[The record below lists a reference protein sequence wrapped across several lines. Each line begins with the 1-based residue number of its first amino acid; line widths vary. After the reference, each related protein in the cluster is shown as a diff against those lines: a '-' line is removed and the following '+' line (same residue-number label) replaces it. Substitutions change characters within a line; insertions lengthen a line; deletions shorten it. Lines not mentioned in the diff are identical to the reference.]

1 LTPPNFRRK
10 LAASRNQSER
20 NAGLRIGPA
29 SVSEIK
35 TKRPENKFNQI
46 ISRSFGCCPSRN
58 LGNFAQKTALE
69 VRPSR
74 GALKAFFCGPSEVP
88 VMGRK

>member
-1 LTPPNFRRK
+1 MPSTVSARCGSGKKQNDQKTHLTK
-10 LAASRNQSER
+10 
-20 NAGLRIGPA
+20 
-29 SVSEIK
+29 
-35 TKRPENKFNQI
+35 I